1 MFVNVLGAQ
10 SNQKYLHSR
19 FMIKFIQYFNKT
31 ITSYIKIHK
40 IKGYFNIFSSKSV
53 KKEIE
58 HIIEYETYS

>member
-10 SNQKYLHSR
+10 SNQKYLYSR

-31 ITSYIKIHK
+31 ITSYIKIHE

-53 KKEIE
+53 KKRSS
-58 HIIEYETYS
+58 TL

>member
-1 MFVNVLGAQ
+1 
-10 SNQKYLHSR
+10 
-19 FMIKFIQYFNKT
+19 MIKFIQYFNKT
-31 ITSYIKIHK
+31 ITSYIKIHE